1 MELRHLKYFVTIAE
15 EGSVSR
21 AAARLNISQP
31 AISRQLK
38 DLEEELNVPLFR
50 RSSQGLT
57 LTESGETALLHAR
70 DILRR
75 ANALINA
82 VKPVAATHSKVLK
95 VGYIPTAL
103 TGFLA
108 DGMRKFNHSHTTTC
122 VQIREMNP
130 SQQEAALRMGELDL
144 ALLGSPCPELMQ
156 EFSTTPILKVA
167 MSIVL
172 PDDHLLALRKSIDLK
187 ELADETFVSLN
198 ERDFPGRPE
207 LLAELSDKGGFPI
220 KVGVKADGLSEAL
233 GMVAGGAGIAI
244 LPEDVANMPHPG
256 VVFVK
261 MKSPRIYL
269 ESSAAWKK
277 HNPEPE
283 VIELVEMLKSVT
295 GKKNK

>member
-15 EGSVSR
+15 EGSISR
-21 AAARLNISQP
+21 AAARLNITQP

-38 DLEEELNVPLFR
+38 DLEEELNAALFA
-50 RSSQGLT
+50 RSAKGLT

-75 ANALINA
+75 ANTLINA
-82 VKPVAATHSKVLK
+82 VKPPEEKTKKVLK
-95 VGYIPTAL
+95 IGYIPTAL

-108 DGMRKFNHSHTTTC
+108 DGMRKFKHSNVTSC
-122 VQIREMNP
+122 IQIREMNP
-130 SQQEAALRMGELDL
+130 SQQEVALRKGELDL
-144 ALLGSPCPELMQ
+144 ALLGSPCPELMK
-156 EFSTTPILKVA
+156 EFSTAPILKVA

-172 PDDHLLALRKSIDLK
+172 PDDHLLALRKSIELK
-187 ELADETFVSLN
+187 ELAEETFVSLN

-207 LLAELSDKGGFPI
+207 LLAELSQKAGFPI
-220 KVGVKADGLSEAL
+220 KIGLKADGLSEAL
-233 GMVAGGAGIAI
+233 GLVAGGAGIAV

-269 ESSAAWKK
+269 ESSAVWRK
-277 HNPEPE
+277 HDAEPE
-283 VIELVEMLKSVT
+283 VTELVEVLKSVT
-295 GKKNK
+295 GRK